1 MKKSLAGRYVTGRYL
16 SIYWEP
22 VNFSQINTLISLMPG
37 LRARQLWSGLG
48 PDPGYES
55 TFWHFSVVNNG
66 APGQIFFHILTD
78 R

>member
-55 TFWHFSVVNNG
+55 TF
-66 APGQIFFHILTD
+66 
-78 R
+78 